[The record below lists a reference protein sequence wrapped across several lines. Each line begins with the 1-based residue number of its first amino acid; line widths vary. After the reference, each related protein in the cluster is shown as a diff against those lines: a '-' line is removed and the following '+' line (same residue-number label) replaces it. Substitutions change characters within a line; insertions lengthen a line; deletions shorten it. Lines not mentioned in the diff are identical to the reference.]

1 MYKQI
6 KKHEKVVDMYARK
19 LMENSIVTQEDYE
32 VSECG
37 CVCVCARASTFI
49 YVLNVLLSKGRKKEV

>member
-1 MYKQI
+1 MRYQS
-6 KKHEKVVDMYARK
+6 VV
-19 LMENSIVTQEDYE
+19 VC
-32 VSECG
+32 V